1 MALLD
6 ERLVDLF
13 TADEV
18 LLFVVADRF
27 MEDDLLF
34 VVTLLIPLLEEE

>member
-13 TADEV
+13 TVDEV